1 MFFLPRQA
9 PLVVLAIVAAVILA
23 LAFDASIILV
33 ASGAAFGVLL
43 MAVLFN
49 LYEPPKR

>member
-1 MFFLPRQA
+1 MFFLPRLT
-9 PLVVLAIVAAVILA
+9 PLITLAIVAAVILA
-23 LAFDASIILV
+23 LVLDASIILV